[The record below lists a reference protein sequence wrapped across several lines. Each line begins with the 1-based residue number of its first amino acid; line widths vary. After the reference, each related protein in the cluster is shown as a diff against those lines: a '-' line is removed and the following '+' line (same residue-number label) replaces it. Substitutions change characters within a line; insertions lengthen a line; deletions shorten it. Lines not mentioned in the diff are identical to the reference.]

1 MAESMRGMRLGSQ
14 SLESDRGVELSERQ
28 TIDFRCSAGHE
39 FRVVF
44 SLTAELPD
52 TWECKKCDEIA
63 TRLESG
69 KEVDLAASELS
80 TQRSH
85 YDMVLERRS
94 KKELEVLLQEVLVD
108 MRKRRSEGRLTA

>member
-14 SLESDRGVELSERQ
+14 SMESDRGVELSERQ
-28 TIDFRCSAGHE
+28 TIEFRCAAGHE
-39 FRVVF
+39 FAMVF
-44 SLTAELPD
+44 SMTAELPD
-52 TWECKKCDEIA
+52 TWECKQCDEIA
-63 TRLESG
+63 TRLQDG
-69 KEVDLAASELS
+69 NPVDLADSELS

-94 KKELEVLLQEVLVD
+94 KKELEALLQEVLVD

>member
-14 SLESDRGVELSERQ
+14 SLESDRGVALSERQ

-39 FRVVF
+39 FSMVF

-80 TQRSH
+80 SQRSH

>member
-1 MAESMRGMRLGSQ
+1 
-14 SLESDRGVELSERQ
+14 
-28 TIDFRCSAGHE
+28 
-39 FRVVF
+39 
-44 SLTAELPD
+44 
-52 TWECKKCDEIA
+52 EIA

>member
-14 SLESDRGVELSERQ
+14 SLESDRGVALSERH

-39 FRVVF
+39 FSMVF

-52 TWECKKCDEIA
+52 TWQCKKCDETA

-69 KEVDLAASELS
+69 KEVDLAAGELS

-85 YDMVLERRS
+85 YDMVWKDAARRS
-94 KKELEVLLQEVLVD
+94 
-108 MRKRRSEGRLTA
+108 